1 MENKEHILGTA
12 LELEDKGFR
21 FYSEAA
27 RKTENET
34 GRKMFAQLA
43 KEEQE
48 HIESLREKFSTL
60 YPERAHKDIP
70 VFETEVSKYSGEVEA
85 LKIGRDMEKESI
97 AFYSEWAKGD
107 LQPLFASLIEFEKKH
122 LEVLEAEL
130 DYVLRTGYWF
140 DYFESSLED

>member
-1 MENKEHILGTA
+1 MENEAQILGTA
-12 LELEDKGFR
+12 LELERKGFS

-27 RKTENET
+27 KKTENET
-34 GRKMFAQLA
+34 GKKIFAQLA

-48 HIESLREKFSTL
+48 HIESLKKEFSVL
-60 YPERAHKDIP
+60 YPDRARKDIP
-70 VFETEVSKYSGEVEA
+70 VFEAKVSTYTGEVEA

-122 LEVLEAEL
+122 LELLEAEL
-130 DYVLRTGYWF
+130 DYVLKTGYWF
-140 DYFESSLED
+140 DYFESSMED